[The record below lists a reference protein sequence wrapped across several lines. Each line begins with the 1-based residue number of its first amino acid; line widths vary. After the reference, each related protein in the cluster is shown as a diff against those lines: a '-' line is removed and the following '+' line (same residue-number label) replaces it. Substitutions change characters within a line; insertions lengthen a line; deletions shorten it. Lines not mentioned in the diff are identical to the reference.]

1 MNLADTVKAL
11 ILQARVLP
19 DARRAASLLE
29 KRARLIEGTPV
40 RRWPAGVTAVDVNIA
55 VSDLF
60 RAAREIREGA
70 GLRPL
75 AA

>member
-1 MNLADTVKAL
+1 MNLAKTVSAL
-11 ILQARVLP
+11 ILQARVMP
-19 DARRAASLLE
+19 DAKRAASLLE
-29 KRARLIEGTPV
+29 QRARLFEGTPV
-40 RRWPAGVTAVDVNIA
+40 RRWPQGVTAVDVNLA

-60 RAAREIREGA
+60 RAARDLREEA

>member
-1 MNLADTVKAL
+1 MNLPETVKSL
-11 ILQARVLP
+11 ILQARVMP
-19 DARRAASLLE
+19 DAKRAARLLE
-29 KRARLIEGTPV
+29 ERARRIEGTPV
-40 RRWPAGVTAVDVNIA
+40 RRWPDGVTAVEVNLA

-60 RAAREIREGA
+60 RAAADLREGA

>member
-1 MNLADTVKAL
+1 MDLAKTVSAL
-11 ILQARVLP
+11 VLQARVMP
-19 DARRAASLLE
+19 DARRAAALLE
-29 KRARLIEGTPV
+29 NRARLMEGTPV
-40 RRWPAGVTAVDVNIA
+40 RRWPAGVTAVDINLA